1 MDKKDWEVSLAGLK
15 ALLKQKQEEL
25 DKPERLKKDIE
36 EIELTI
42 NAYEKKISE
51 FKE

>member
-15 ALLKQKQEEL
+15 SLLSQKREEL
-25 DKPERLKKDIE
+25 EKPERLKKDIE

-42 NAYEKKISE
+42 NAYEEKIKSL
-51 FKE
+51 